1 MSDLSDRL
9 RGCFRPQFERATGE
23 TDADM
28 VARHHTKNAP
38 QWDLSRFPQF
48 LPDGVG
54 TFVHIAT
61 VACDA
66 GGEGTCDGPFRTIA
80 VRYGSRIEYRRMGMA
95 YVV

>member
-1 MSDLSDRL
+1 MSDLADRL
-9 RGCFRPQFERATGE
+9 RGCFRPRFERMDGE
-23 TDADM
+23 TDAVM

-61 VACDA
+61 AASYA
-66 GGEGTCDGPFRTIA
+66 GGEVICDGPFRTIA
-80 VRYGSRIEYRRMGMA
+80 FPDGSCIEYRRMGMA